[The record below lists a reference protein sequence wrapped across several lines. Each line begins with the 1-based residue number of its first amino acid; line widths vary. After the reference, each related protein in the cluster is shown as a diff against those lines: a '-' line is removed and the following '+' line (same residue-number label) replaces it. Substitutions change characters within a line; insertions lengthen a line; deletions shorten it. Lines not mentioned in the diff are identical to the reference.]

1 IMKGD
6 PIFSRRTTMLS
17 AIDSAVSGL
26 QAYSLKT
33 QATANNVANL
43 NTDGFKRDVVT
54 LSSRAPQGVSANVS
68 KDRSPGALVE
78 EPTSDGMEMVEQSNA
93 DLVREMPDMIV
104 EKNGFSANIK
114 TLQTTDQMTKTLID
128 LKA

>member
-1 IMKGD
+1 MI
-6 PIFSRRTTMLS
+6 PAIQS
-17 AIDSAVSGL
+17 ASSAL

-54 LSSRAPQGVSANVS
+54 LSSQAPQGVTTNVS
-68 KDRSPGALVE
+68 KDTSAGTLAAEMTSTGE
-78 EPTSDGMEMVEQSNA
+78 ETMVEQSNV
-93 DLVREMPDMIV
+93 DLAQEMVDLIT
-104 EKNGFSANIK
+104 EKHGFSANVK
-114 TLQTTDQMTKTLID
+114 TLQSADAMAKTIID